1 LQPISHSVRFE
12 RANRSNSHFVDGPAR
27 GNFGSIVAL
36 SSEPEQTMQQAIDR
50 VMQTYGL
57 MVNLTRDEE
66 QAAREQVSKFLS
78 QKDGDETQLA
88 IEGLKFLRGDR
99 EIRT

>member
-1 LQPISHSVRFE
+1 MIGRHAATRQAFRRGACL
-12 RANRSNSHFVDGPAR
+12 

-36 SSEPEQTMQQAIDR
+36 WSEPEETMQQAIDR

-66 QAAREQVSKFLS
+66 QAAREQVSQFLS

-99 EIRT
+99 

>member
-1 LQPISHSVRFE
+1 
-12 RANRSNSHFVDGPAR
+12 
-27 GNFGSIVAL
+27 
-36 SSEPEQTMQQAIDR
+36 MQQAIDR

>member
-1 LQPISHSVRFE
+1 
-12 RANRSNSHFVDGPAR
+12 
-27 GNFGSIVAL
+27 
-36 SSEPEQTMQQAIDR
+36 MQQAIDR

-66 QAAREQVSKFLS
+66 QAAREQVSQFLS

-99 EIRT
+99 